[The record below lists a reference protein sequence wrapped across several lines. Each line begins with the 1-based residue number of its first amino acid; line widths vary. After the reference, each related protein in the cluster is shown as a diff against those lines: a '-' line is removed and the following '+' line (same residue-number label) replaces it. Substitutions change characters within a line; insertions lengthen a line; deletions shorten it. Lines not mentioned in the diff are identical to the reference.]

1 MKAQMKSSL
10 IWVITK
16 GTPSAPELSLV
27 LTDERQLDDMGDL
40 EKDSFIGMILSVD
53 SNSTS
58 ETIIWR

>member
-16 GTPSAPELSLV
+16 GTPAAPELSLV